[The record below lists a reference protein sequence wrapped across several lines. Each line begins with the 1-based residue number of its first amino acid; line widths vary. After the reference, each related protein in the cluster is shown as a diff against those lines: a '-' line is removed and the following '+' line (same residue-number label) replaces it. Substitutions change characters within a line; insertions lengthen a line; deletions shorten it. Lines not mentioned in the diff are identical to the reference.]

1 MSTDVANLV
10 PHANTLSLC
19 GDKKINRVRDFDK
32 SGCFISSLVPW
43 SLLTH
48 IEINHSDVITQHTL
62 QSLLRIA
69 YNVHTLKIIDDRGI
83 LFRTILHNKDNFG
96 TRINQQVRNSILK
109 EKYIKEITSSA
120 NSIWLICNFRFK

>member
-1 MSTDVANLV
+1 MSTDVANLF
-10 PHANTLSLC
+10 PHADTLSLC
-19 GDKKINRVRDFDK
+19 GNKKINRVRDFDK

-43 SLLTH
+43 
-48 IEINHSDVITQHTL
+48 
-62 QSLLRIA
+62 SLLRIA